1 MWPST
6 SKLHNGNPV
15 TRNRIANIISYRAI
29 ISTREKG
36 KMSSTLATSPFSAN
50 LIQEVVETLPIQ
62 GRIMIRLLLLQYL
75 DLPEDEILYMV
86 SDRPD
91 PRCVSGTKPVTTM
104 TQESIAAMTN
114 RRDEYRRRARLRRER
129 TWLQCIALTNLARTA
144 NTMASRAAILLA
156 ARGVPAAYIEELKA
170 QARTAVPRPALR
182 VLEER
187 WSKNDITAEE
197 FQKYRLAIEFQT
209 LLRFAERFKKRL
221 ELAERERCTSDQTTL
236 LDHEIGHIWGIPA
249 GTLAARKVKFLSQ
262 YLTTLQ
268 TKLKGQPSGAGTF
281 PPVDLWKETMSV
293 LAQTPIE
300 RSIPVYDGLERTEA
314 ILIEKLTAYAV
325 LGIPESV
332 EVKLWNSLVYGAS
345 SNAMHSEVTRTLF
358 GLQRLVA
365 IQSDADESADALDGE
380 LLRRTAPIP
389 KEQVGKCQEET
400 GPGGSELTDL
410 QKQILHNF
418 VGEDVS
424 GRASDKW

>member
-1 MWPST
+1 
-6 SKLHNGNPV
+6 
-15 TRNRIANIISYRAI
+15 
-29 ISTREKG
+29 
-36 KMSSTLATSPFSAN
+36 
-50 LIQEVVETLPIQ
+50 
-62 GRIMIRLLLLQYL
+62 MIRLLLLQYL

-91 PRCVSGTKPVTTM
+91 PRCVSGTRPVTTM

-144 NTMASRAAILLA
+144 STMATRTAILLT
-156 ARGVPAAYIEELKA
+156 ARGVSPAHIEELKN

-187 WSKNDITAEE
+187 WTKNDITAEE

-249 GTLAARKVKFLSQ
+249 GTLAARKVKYLSQ

-268 TKLKGQPSGAGTF
+268 TKLKGQPSDTGTA

-300 RSIPVYDGLERTEA
+300 RSIAMYDGLERTEA

-380 LLRRTAPIP
+380 LLRRTAPIL
-389 KEQVGKCQEET
+389 KEEVGKCQEET

-418 VGEDVS
+418 IGEDVS

>member
-1 MWPST
+1 
-6 SKLHNGNPV
+6 
-15 TRNRIANIISYRAI
+15 
-29 ISTREKG
+29 
-36 KMSSTLATSPFSAN
+36 MSSPLTTSSFTAD

-62 GRIMIRLLLLQYL
+62 GRIMIHLLLLQYL

-144 NTMASRAAILLA
+144 STMATRAAILLA
-156 ARGVPAAYIEELKA
+156 ARGVSSAHIEELTT

-187 WSKNDITAEE
+187 WCKNEITAEE

-221 ELAERERCTSDQTTL
+221 DLAERERCTSDQTTL

-249 GTLAARKVKFLSQ
+249 GTLAARKVKYLSQ
-262 YLTTLQ
+262 YLTMLQ
-268 TKLKGQPSGAGTF
+268 TKLKRQPTGTGTA

-300 RSIPVYDGLERTEA
+300 RSIAVYDGLERTEA

-358 GLQRLVA
+358 GLQRLIA
-365 IQSDADESADALDGE
+365 IQSDADESTDALDGE

-418 VGEDVS
+418 IGEDVS